1 MRNSRAFALI
11 VLFAAAA
18 CDSSSNPGGTG
29 GGGGGGSGGAG
40 GSQAGTGGRGG
51 MGGSSGTTGGASG
64 AGGSGGSGGS
74 GATDGREAA
83 SDVTNGGG
91 FAGAFL
97 DDCFNGLRPLAE
109 FMSQISDRT
118 SSNGAYR
125 VRLAIEYPPGY
136 IGTSG
141 TIPWKAVRIG
151 IVTPQKQV
159 CIKDEAAL
167 ANAYKGSHHNCAD
180 VLTVVT
186 QGLAFEIKP
195 PDVAPGRAVTTLAVT
210 GEGAIPAVM
219 LPTVTCKA
227 SRNDNCASGG
237 PCQ

>member
-1 MRNSRAFALI
+1 LI
-11 VLFAAAA
+11 VVFAAAA

-29 GGGGGGSGGAG
+29 GGGGSGGTTGGGGSGGAG
-40 GSQAGTGGRGG
+40 GSQAGTGG
-51 MGGSSGTTGGASG
+51 
-64 AGGSGGSGGS
+64 SGGS
-74 GATDGREAA
+74 GAADGREAA
-83 SDVTNGGG
+83 NDVTSGGG

-97 DDCFNGLRPLAE
+97 DDCFNGLRPLDE

-136 IGTSG
+136 VGTSG